1 MEKEI
6 NLICEFC
13 ANWFLPKKI
22 KALEKGLVQ
31 DLKLKGYNTKLT
43 IIPSASP
50 SKPYYLYLTLGNT
63 KKIILSNNAAKHR
76 KEGAIIDYSVNDANR
91 SQVVEKIIDMIKNKK

>member
-13 ANWFLPKKI
+13 NNWFLPKKV

-31 DLKLKGYNTKLT
+31 DLKEKGYSAKLT
-43 IIPSASP
+43 IESSNSP
-50 SKPYYLYLTLGNT
+50 SKPYYLYLLVGKI
-63 KKIILSNNAAKHR
+63 KKIILSNNPTKHR
-76 KEGAIIDYSVNDANR
+76 KEGAIIDYSINDKNR
-91 SQVVEKIIDMIKNKK
+91 SKVVEKIIETVKSIK